1 MDMSVQTMDHLD
13 DLRLA
18 DGMTSTLVRTLTIT
32 TAIGAGIAGGVF
44 FAFSTFVMRGLD
56 DLPPGQAIAAMQT
69 INREAPNPVFM
80 LVLFGTA
87 VLAIGLAIL
96 ALVRWGQPGSVWLL
110 VGAAVY
116 LVGIVLTAAYHVPR
130 NDALDLVD
138 PNAAGA
144 IDTWHT
150 YLVGWNL
157 LNHVRTLSGIGAAVA
172 FTLAL

>member
-1 MDMSVQTMDHLD
+1 MDHLID
-13 DLRLA
+13 PRLA
-18 DGMTSTLVRTLTIT
+18 DDMTSNLVRTLTIT

-44 FAFSTFVMRGLD
+44 FAFSTFVMKGLD
-56 DLPPGQAIAAMQT
+56 DLPASRAIAAMQT

-87 VLAIGLAIL
+87 VLAIGLAVL
-96 ALVRWGQPGSVWLL
+96 GLVRWGEPGSAWFVL
-110 VGAAVY
+110 GAAVY

-144 IDTWHT
+144 VDTWHT